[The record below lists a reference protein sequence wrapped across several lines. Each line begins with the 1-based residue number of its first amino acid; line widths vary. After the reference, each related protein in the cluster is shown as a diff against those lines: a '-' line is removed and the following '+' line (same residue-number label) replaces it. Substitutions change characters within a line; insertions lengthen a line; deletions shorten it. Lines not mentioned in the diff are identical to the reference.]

1 MELKEILAISKLP
14 GLYQIV
20 ASRDNGLIVTPLG
33 EQKRKFVA
41 SRQHMFTPLE
51 NITVYTNTDSVELSG
66 IFKSMKAGKLAMP
79 DPKSEDK
86 TLRAYFTE
94 LVPDHDQERVYVS
107 DIRKMLKWFTA
118 LNAAGVFEEKKAAK
132 EDSKKEPKSAAKKDA
147 KKEPKEVAKKAKS
160 SKEEPAKEVKKTVK
174 KEAPEKAEKKSK
186 K

>member
-33 EQKRKFVA
+33 EERRKFVA

-51 NITVYTNTDSVELSG
+51 NITVYTNTDSIELSEV
-66 IFKSMKAGKLAMP
+66 FKTMKSGKVAMP
-79 DPKSEDK
+79 DPKADDK

-94 LVPDHDQERVYVS
+94 LVPDHDQERVYIS
-107 DIRKMLKWFTA
+107 DVKKMMKWFIA
-118 LNAAGVFEEKKAAK
+118 LDAQGIFEEKKTKKADK
-132 EDSKKEPKSAAKKDA
+132 EEATEEK
-147 KKEPKEVAKKAKS
+147 VAKKAKKPAKKETK
-160 SKEEPAKEVKKTVK
+160 KEEKA
-174 KEAPEKAEKKSK
+174 APKKAEKKAK